1 MAYSYSTLSEHRLL
15 ECDIRLQSIF
25 RELLAIYDHTIVCG
39 HRNAKDQ
46 NAAYEAGNSKVK
58 WPNSKH
64 NDFPSMAV
72 DVIPYPD
79 GWDSIKSFYFM
90 AGAVKA
96 IANRQGIEI
105 RWGGDWSM
113 DNDFDDQT
121 FMDLA
126 HFEILD
132 G

>member
-1 MAYSYSTLSEHRLL
+1 MAYKYSTRSEQRLL

-25 RELLAIYDHTIVCG
+25 RELLKFYDHTIVCG

-46 NAAYEAGNSKVK
+46 NAAYEAGNSKVQ

-64 NDFPSMAV
+64 NDVPSMAV

-96 IANRQGIEI
+96 IAEKQGVRI

-113 DNDFDDQT
+113 DNDFNDQT

-126 HFEILD
+126 HFEIYE
-132 G
+132 

>member
-1 MAYSYSTLSEHRLL
+1 MPYSYSTRSEQRLL
-15 ECDIRLQSIF
+15 ECDVRLQSIF
-25 RELLAIYDHTIVCG
+25 RELLKFYDHTIVCG

-46 NAAYEAGNSKVK
+46 NAAYEAGNSKVQ

-64 NDFPSMAV
+64 NDVPSMAV

-96 IANRQGIEI
+96 IAEKQGVRI

-113 DNDFDDQT
+113 DNDFNDQT

-126 HFEILD
+126 HFEIYE
-132 G
+132 